1 MTRDLPDVHDG
12 GGGAAPEPPDR
23 PPGHVRTT
31 GPGPL
36 VGFGVVG
43 LVAGWAVRP
52 VALGMGAAEPDV
64 SWLAIG
70 LVLFMAAVLCGAAYL
85 TWRTLHHQRRRLPP
99 HRAVNRL
106 VLGKACA
113 LAGAGIAGGYFGY
126 ALAQLGVTSADTS
139 DTRLWHS
146 VVAGVGGL
154 LLMAGSLLLE
164 RACRVREEDD

>member
-1 MTRDLPDVHDG
+1 MTRDLPDLDDG
-12 GGGAAPEPPDR
+12 GSSGSPEPPEQ
-23 PPGHVRTT
+23 PPGHVRVT

-43 LVAGWAVRP
+43 LVGGWAVRP
-52 VALGMGAAEPDV
+52 VALGVGAAEPDV
-64 SWLAIG
+64 TWLAIG
-70 LVLFMAAVLCGAAYL
+70 LVFFMAAVLSGAAFL
-85 TWRTLHHQRRRLPP
+85 TWRTLHTQRRRLPP

-113 LAGAGIAGGYFGY
+113 LAGAAIAGGYFGY
-126 ALAQLGVTSADTS
+126 ALAQLGVTASDVA

-154 LLMAGSLLLE
+154 LVMTASLFLE
-164 RACRVREEDD
+164 RACRVHEEQD